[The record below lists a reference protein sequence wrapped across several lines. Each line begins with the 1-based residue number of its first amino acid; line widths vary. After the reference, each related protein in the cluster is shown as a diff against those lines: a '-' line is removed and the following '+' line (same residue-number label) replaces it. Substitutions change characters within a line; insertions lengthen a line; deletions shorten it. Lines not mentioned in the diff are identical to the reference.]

1 LPLDDRYSRQARF
14 APIGEDGQKRLASSR
29 VLLIGLGALGTV
41 VADQLVRAGIGF
53 LRIIDRDFVE
63 LSNLQRQSLFDEE
76 DVHTNLPKAI
86 AAETKLRRINST
98 IELEAKVDDV
108 NPTNIEDYI
117 VDVDV
122 VLDALDNFETRF
134 VLNDACAKHHKPWVY
149 TAAVGS
155 YGLVMPIIPGS
166 TPCLRCL
173 LGNLPAPGTSAT
185 CETAGVIAPITH
197 IIGSIQ
203 VAETLKLLTGQLEP
217 SQIRLTAYD
226 VWSHR
231 FQRIDVG
238 TDSMASCP
246 VCSDETFE
254 YLDGNPLRT
263 ITLCGRNAVQLIP
276 GVKGDLD
283 FTELSKSIAVFGTV
297 QFNEFLLK
305 CSSPPYEITL
315 FKDGRAIVRFRH
327 VAADDGRA
335 PPDSFDVRD
344 GLFRLLFGAA
354 IGQHQ
359 VHAAFSKRSCHDAS
373 DTLPTGDNRDLAA
386 EIHVCR
392 LVASMRA
399 RRERFHPRPETLSDT
414 PTSNGRG
421 ICLRKNQG

>member
-1 LPLDDRYSRQARF
+1 MPLDDRYSRQIRF
-14 APIGEDGQKRLASSR
+14 APIGEDGQQRLASSR

-41 VADQLVRAGIGF
+41 VADQVARAGIGF
-53 LRIIDRDFVE
+53 LRLIDRDFVE

-76 DVHTNLPKAI
+76 DVRNNLPKAI
-86 AAETKLRRINST
+86 AAEAKLRRINSSVD
-98 IELEAKVDDV
+98 IEALVEDV
-108 NPTNIEDYI
+108 NPSNIEDFI
-117 VDVDV
+117 ADVDV

-134 VLNDACAKHHKPWVY
+134 VLNDACAKQGKPWMY

-155 YGLVMPIIPGS
+155 YGLVMPILPGR

-197 IIGSIQ
+197 IIASIQ
-203 VAETLKLLTGQLEP
+203 VAEALKLLTGHLEP

-238 TDSMASCP
+238 RESMSSCP
-246 VCSDETFE
+246 VCSGRTFE

-283 FTELSKSIAVFGTV
+283 FTQLSKSIAAFGTV
-297 QFNEFLLK
+297 QFNDFLLK

-315 FKDGRAIVRFRH
+315 FKDGRAIVKGT
-327 VAADDGRA
+327 DE
-335 PPDSFDVRD
+335 P
-344 GLFRLLFGAA
+344 GLARS
-354 IGQHQ
+354 
-359 VHAAFSKRSCHDAS
+359 VYSKMVG
-373 DTLPTGDNRDLAA
+373 L
-386 EIHVCR
+386 
-392 LVASMRA
+392 
-399 RRERFHPRPETLSDT
+399 
-414 PTSNGRG
+414 
-421 ICLRKNQG
+421 